1 MSRRELSG
9 KISPNLYDAV
19 GLTVILLGAF
29 LPVFISLRPNRIEKG
44 TILSLT
50 VAAANHKFAV
60 AAVFVILMMIQFSPY
75 LKKAEAITDTSVF
88 RLLRYIVIAMAIPS
102 YIWMTSFF
110 SKKLLLMG
118 EESARVSLSVG
129 FWLIFI
135 GLCLWV
141 TGNVK
146 VLKSPLHGLLALVVI
161 IAPIMLLYRLELL
174 ASLSIMREFHSKAD
188 RIGDELVRH
197 MQLAMSATVTGL
209 FLSLFLAVQAYRY
222 PRRRGIVMG
231 FVNMAQVIP
240 TLTLLGL
247 LMIPL
252 TELADNFPVLKS
264 FGISGIGFV
273 PAYIVLTLYAIL
285 PMTTTI
291 LAGFGS
297 LDASVLEAAYGMGM
311 TQQQV
316 HRKVEIPMVFPY
328 IYAGFSTALVQTV
341 GNTILA
347 GLVGGG
353 GLGAI
358 LFLGLAQSAPDLVIL
373 GALLVA
379 ATALLLKM
387 VLGLIGSLVKNSNAG
402 GMTP

>member
-1 MSRRELSG
+1 MSPRKLIR
-9 KISPNLYDAV
+9 KIRPNLYDVV
-19 GLTVILLGAF
+19 GLTAIILGAF
-29 LPVFISLRPNRIEKG
+29 LPVFLSLRPNRIEKG
-44 TILSLT
+44 TMLSLT
-50 VAAANHKFAV
+50 VAAANHRFAI
-60 AAVFVILMMIQFSPY
+60 AAVFVILMMIQFLPY
-75 LKKAEAITDTSVF
+75 IRYAVVITHTSIYK
-88 RLLRYIVIAMAIPS
+88 LMRYLVIAMAIPS
-102 YIWMTSFF
+102 YIWMTAFF
-110 SKKLLLMG
+110 SKELLMIG
-118 EESARVSLSVG
+118 EESARISLSIG

-135 GLCLWV
+135 GLSLWA

-146 VLKSPLHGLLALVVI
+146 VLKSPIHGLIAITVI
-161 IAPIMLLYRLELL
+161 IAPIILLYRLELL
-174 ASLSIMREFHSKAD
+174 DSLSIMREFHSKSD

-197 MQLAMSATVTGL
+197 MQLALSASVSGL
-209 FLSLFLAVQAYRY
+209 FLSLFLAAQAYRH
-222 PRRRGIVMG
+222 PNRRGLVMG
-231 FVNMAQVIP
+231 FVNTAQVIP

-252 TELADNFPVLKS
+252 TNLAEAFPTLKA

-297 LDASVLEAAYGMGM
+297 LDESVLEAAYGMGM

-316 HRKVEIPMVFPY
+316 HRKVELPMVFPY

-358 LFLGLAQSAPDLVIL
+358 LFLGLAQSAPDLVVL

-379 ATALLLKM
+379 ATALLLKLI
-387 VLGLIGSLVKNSNAG
+387 LGLIEIYIKNRNVG
-402 GMTP
+402 GTSQ